1 MKKYINYLA
10 IVMFSILIASCKK
23 DDLNYPD
30 GYVGISK
37 ITVYPEIV
45 VTGSKYVSVVKG
57 STYTDAGA
65 KAGSLAVTSSG
76 TVNTNTVGVYTIT
89 YGAVNSDGF
98 AGSAV
103 RYIAVLPSADQGID
117 ISGKYDYAA
126 GGKTVNMTKL
136 APGFYYV
143 EGLYS
148 AATTIPAYL
157 ICVNGT
163 NITVPSQSTAY
174 GNLNGTAVLAG
185 LTPGSTLNYVINLP
199 DQGIAG
205 TTRRWIRK

>member
-1 MKKYINYLA
+1 MKKFINYLA
-10 IVMFSILIASCKK
+10 IVMLSVAFASCKK
-23 DDLNYPD
+23 NDLNYPD

-37 ITVYPEIV
+37 ITQYPVIT
-45 VTGSKYVSVVKG
+45 VTGATYTSVVKG

-65 KAGSLAVTSSG
+65 KAGSLTVTSSG
-76 TVNTNTVGVYTIT
+76 TVNTATVGLYIIT
-89 YGAVNSDGF
+89 YKAVNSDGF
-98 AGSAV
+98 PGSAT
-103 RYIAVLPSADQGID
+103 RYVAVLPSADLGID

-163 NITVPSQSTAY
+163 NITVPSQATSF
-174 GNLNGTAVLAG
+174 GNLNGTATLAG
-185 LTPGSTLNYVINLP
+185 LTAGSTLNYVINLP

-205 TTRRWIRK
+205 STRRWIRK